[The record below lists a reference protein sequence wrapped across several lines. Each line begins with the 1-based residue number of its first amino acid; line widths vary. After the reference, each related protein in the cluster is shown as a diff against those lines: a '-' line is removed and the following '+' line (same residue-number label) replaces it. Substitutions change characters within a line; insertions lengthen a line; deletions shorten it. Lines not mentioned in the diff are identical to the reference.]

1 MKPALALEIPQVTQK
16 EGHFFA
22 GHGNNQPEKV
32 IKIIL
37 DTYFIVNEKK
47 L

>member
-1 MKPALALEIPQVTQK
+1 MKPALALEIPQVIQK

-32 IKIIL
+32 IKNHLRHI
-37 DTYFIVNEKK
+37 FHCE
-47 L
+47 